1 MASTASLTSSTSP
14 ARPSSPPAASLLASA
29 VASLPVTGVLEREKL
44 EGSQRSSSDAMEAL
58 QRQQTQP
65 AAAAPVLSP
74 SRISPADNSVID
86 DIDDILSLTPSPA
99 APVPVPVPAAAS
111 GSAPVKAEAS
121 PESAVFDL
129 VAFCVDL
136 TILEIEQKISGD
148 QMKEADLACL
158 AKEVNRVVALINPF
172 LTELLQKRTSL
183 TAWLKQESRTL
194 FFMIYQPLSAGYF
207 LNKQLPKL
215 PCLRPHLSKD
225 LMAEFSTNYPHC
237 ALLLTGDLEVYL
249 EKSALDN
256 QEQMIEKAMQ
266 MIAQNPQCAPFV
278 REQLKVL
285 KNPNAAAQDSE
296 KALQSTIEPLHSF
309 FQQLAQELR
318 AHPTDRAA
326 IEAWL
331 KSQISKADYMS
342 PFFLSHETLNSQMVQ
357 ALPIEELPKII
368 GDWKTLF
375 ETCCEKLKALRLEKY
390 IHECPSPAAKAQM
403 KQKCESQKDTLNEM
417 LPQYIF
423 VFKLL
428 AEALRQLPS
437 TPEDRESNRRAIEN
451 WFTDFKSK
459 YNYCYPFFSSPGLHG
474 QLMILEG
481 IIDQKIL
488 NEFAEL
494 YPFCRDQLTALG
506 LEKYLTEL
514 PGDVMTC
521 PHGYPCPSPAAAQPS
536 PAAARKELS
545 ISQQIEKENQFFLL
559 MLQQDEIETWLKKN
573 SPKHDYPLLWGK
585 KRVSRRGDFREVNVD
600 LRSSWRDRFET
611 CLEKLVTP
619 ELCQYVNLEQIP
631 ADASPELRAFLRA

>member
-225 LMAEFSTNYPHC
+225 LMAEFSTNYPRC

-249 EKSALDN
+249 EKS
-256 QEQMIEKAMQ
+256 
-266 MIAQNPQCAPFV
+266 
-278 REQLKVL
+278 
-285 KNPNAAAQDSE
+285 
-296 KALQSTIEPLHSF
+296 
-309 FQQLAQELR
+309 
-318 AHPTDRAA
+318 
-326 IEAWL
+326 
-331 KSQISKADYMS
+331 
-342 PFFLSHETLNSQMVQ
+342 
-357 ALPIEELPKII
+357 
-368 GDWKTLF
+368 
-375 ETCCEKLKALRLEKY
+375 
-390 IHECPSPAAKAQM
+390 
-403 KQKCESQKDTLNEM
+403 
-417 LPQYIF
+417 
-423 VFKLL
+423 
-428 AEALRQLPS
+428 
-437 TPEDRESNRRAIEN
+437 
-451 WFTDFKSK
+451 
-459 YNYCYPFFSSPGLHG
+459 
-474 QLMILEG
+474 
-481 IIDQKIL
+481 
-488 NEFAEL
+488 
-494 YPFCRDQLTALG
+494 
-506 LEKYLTEL
+506 
-514 PGDVMTC
+514 
-521 PHGYPCPSPAAAQPS
+521 
-536 PAAARKELS
+536 
-545 ISQQIEKENQFFLL
+545 
-559 MLQQDEIETWLKKN
+559 
-573 SPKHDYPLLWGK
+573 
-585 KRVSRRGDFREVNVD
+585 
-600 LRSSWRDRFET
+600 
-611 CLEKLVTP
+611 
-619 ELCQYVNLEQIP
+619 
-631 ADASPELRAFLRA
+631 

>member
-29 VASLPVTGVLEREKL
+29 VASLPVTGVLERENL
-44 EGSQRSSSDAMEAL
+44 EGPQRSSSDAMEAL

-65 AAAAPVLSP
+65 TAAAPVLSP
-74 SRISPADNSVID
+74 SRVSPADTSVID
-86 DIDDILSLTPSPA
+86 DIEDILSTTPSPA
-99 APVPVPVPAAAS
+99 APVPVPAAAS
-111 GSAPVKAEAS
+111 RSASVKADA
-121 PESAVFDL
+121 PAFDL
-129 VAFCVDL
+129 VAFCQEL
-136 TILEIEQKISGD
+136 TVLEVEQALFRD
-148 QMKEADLACL
+148 ELKEADLARL
-158 AKEVNRVVALINPF
+158 GEEVNQTLALINPF
-172 LTELLQKRTSL
+172 LNRLLQSQTSL
-183 TAWLKQESRTL
+183 TAWLKQESSTI
-194 FFMIYQPLSAGYF
+194 FFMIYHPLSAGYF

-215 PCLRPHLSKD
+215 TCLKPYLSKD
-225 LMAEFSTNYPHC
+225 LMAEFSANYPRC
-237 ALLLTGDLEVYL
+237 ASLLTGNLQDYL
-249 EKSALDN
+249 EKSALDG
-256 QEQMIEKAMQ
+256 QDQMIQNVMQ
-266 MIAQNPQCAPFV
+266 MIAQYPQQAPII
-278 REQLKVL
+278 REQLKAL
-285 KNPNAAAQDSE
+285 KNPNAAQDAE

-309 FQQLAQELR
+309 FQQLAQEFR
-318 AHPTDRAA
+318 AHPTNRAA
-326 IEAWL
+326 IEGWL
-331 KSQISKADYMS
+331 KSQIAKADYMS

-375 ETCCEKLKALRLEKY
+375 DTCCEKLKALRLQEY
-390 IHECPSPAAKAQM
+390 IQERPSPAAIAQM
-403 KQKCESQKDTLNEM
+403 KQKCESQKDTLKEM

-428 AEALRQLPS
+428 AEALRHLPS
-437 TPEDRESNRRAIEN
+437 TSQDRESNRRAIEN

-459 YNYCYPFFSSPGLHG
+459 YNYCYPFFSSPALHG

-488 NEFAEL
+488 NEFAQL

-506 LEKYLTEL
+506 LQKYLTEI
-514 PGDVMTC
+514 PEIEEATC
-521 PHGYPCPSPAAAQPS
+521 PHGHPCPSPAAAK
-536 PAAARKELS
+536 KELS

-631 ADASPELRAFLRA
+631 ADASTELRTFLRT